1 MKEAPQADDE
11 FSGLLIRDNGG
22 FVLQGDDGKR
32 FRLDLLRTPV
42 DAVEKRVVV
51 TGRKIDDGHI
61 EADGVRLATQ
71 SQAGT

>member
-1 MKEAPQADDE
+1 MKETPKADDE

-22 FVLQGDDGKR
+22 FVLQGDDGHQ

-51 TGRKIDDGHI
+51 TGRKMADGHI

-71 SQAGT
+71 GVAES